1 MKLDGKIA
9 VVTGGGQGLGRGIAL
24 ELSSQGADV
33 VLAEIDERR
42 GRETATEIQGR
53 GGKAVA
59 IATDVTAE
67 SSVENMVQEVLRTR
81 GRIDIL
87 INNAGARPN
96 VAAVVDLPLDEW
108 NRVLAI
114 TLTGVLL
121 CCRAVGRVMMRQE
134 SGKIVNISSINGIN
148 PAALSVAYNVAKAGV
163 ISLSRTL
170 AMELAPYSVNVNAV
184 CPGPLHTDF
193 HSHLMPQR
201 AQTLGI
207 STEQMM
213 ERIRGA
219 IPLGRWGEP
228 EDVAKTVAFLVSDD
242 TSWVTGETISVSG
255 GLAGVS
261 AAPPRPKTGGDR

>member
-1 MKLDGKIA
+1 MKLDDKVA

-24 ELSSQGADV
+24 ELAGQGADV
-33 VLAEIDERR
+33 VIAEIDEGR
-42 GRETATEIQGR
+42 GQEVAREIQER
-53 GGKAVA
+53 GGKAIA
-59 IATDVTAE
+59 IVTDVTAE
-67 SSVENMVQEVLRTR
+67 SSVEKMVQGVLDAK

-87 INNAGARPN
+87 VNNAGARPN

-108 NRVLAI
+108 HR
-114 TLTGVLL
+114 VLL

-148 PAALSVAYNVAKAGV
+148 PAALSGAYNVAKAGV

-170 AMELAPYSVNVNAV
+170 AMELAPYGVNVNAI

-228 EDVAKTVAFLVSDD
+228 EDVAKNRGL
-242 TSWVTGETISVSG
+242 SG
-255 GLAGVS
+255 Q
-261 AAPPRPKTGGDR
+261 RR